1 MNNKKFRGI
10 FGIPV
15 TPFNNDES
23 IDYKSLEKVINFT
36 VENGCNGIV
45 MPVMASEYQTLT
57 DEERKK
63 IISETTKIVNG
74 KIPVVAVIT
83 GMSNI
88 HSLELGLFAESI
100 GVDRVIAMAPFS
112 SPTNFNEIFSFFELL
127 SNNLTVPIFIQN
139 HSIGAVMNS
148 EQLYKICVN
157 LDNVNYVKEE
167 SKFPG
172 QVSSS
177 LLELDKNN
185 NCYGV
190 MSGYSGRFLIDDFKR
205 GISGCMPGSHYGDI
219 HSNIWNLLENN
230 KEDKAREIYDRL
242 LPLINIENLYG
253 IPVFKEILYTRGI
266 ISNTLVRSP
275 GKTSLDKY
283 DHKEINFLFDSIRD
297 LFTWEN

>member
-1 MNNKKFRGI
+1 MNKKKFRGI

-36 VENGCNGIV
+36 VENGCKGIV

-74 KIPVVAVIT
+74 KIPVVAGIT

-100 GVDRVIAMAPFS
+100 GVDSVIAMAPFS
-112 SPTNFNEIFSFFELL
+112 SPTNFVEIFSFFELL
-127 SNNLTVPIFIQN
+127 SNNLTIPIFIQN

-148 EQLYKICVN
+148 DQLYAICEN
-157 LDNVNYVKEE
+157 LDNVNYIKEE

-219 HSNIWNLLENN
+219 HSNIWTLLENN
-230 KEDKAREIYDRL
+230 EEDKAREIYDRL

-253 IPVFKEILYTRGI
+253 IPVFKEILLKRGI
-266 ISNTLVRSP
+266 INSTLVRSP
-275 GKTSLDKY
+275 GKTHLDKY
-283 DHKEINFLFDSIRD
+283 DHEEINLLFDSVRD